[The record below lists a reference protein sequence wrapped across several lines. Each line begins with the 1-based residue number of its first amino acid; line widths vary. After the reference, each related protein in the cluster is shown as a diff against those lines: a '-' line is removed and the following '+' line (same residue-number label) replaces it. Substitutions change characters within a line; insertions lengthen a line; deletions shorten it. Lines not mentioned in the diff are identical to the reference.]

1 MPTAGRE
8 CESRRPLPMVDF
20 DTADT
25 IWPLPE
31 QSFGIGPVV

>member
-1 MPTAGRE
+1 
-8 CESRRPLPMVDF
+8 MVDF

-31 QSFGIGPVV
+31 LDFGIGPVV

>member
-1 MPTAGRE
+1 MAGWE
-8 CESRRPLPMVDF
+8 YESVRPLPMVDF

-31 QSFGIGPVV
+31 LDFGIGPVV